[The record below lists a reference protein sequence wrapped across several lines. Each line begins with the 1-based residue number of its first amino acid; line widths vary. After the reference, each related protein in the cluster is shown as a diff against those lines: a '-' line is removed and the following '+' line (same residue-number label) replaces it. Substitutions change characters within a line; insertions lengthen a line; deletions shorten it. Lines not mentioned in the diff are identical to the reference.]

1 MKAPNDSSATYD
13 DAQPLGVCQYF
24 ARNLRPG
31 CHLRAVNLS
40 GRHSHVHLRQGELD
54 GACGPYCL
62 LMAFTILGIAPQRQI
77 TQLSQLTSGK
87 LVEHWRMLAALFFTG
102 ASSSDLV
109 ASLKKAPDIGVAHKI
124 FKGGRT
130 GIANFCV
137 EQINNDAV
145 VILGTKSAK
154 KSFGHWTLVV
164 GWEGYYDASAR
175 ADTAHATPQGIR
187 ALLCLDP
194 SYSEPVLTAYNTRI
208 DVEPSARWLERYQV
222 ATTQMSTDRVSF
234 DAAIAIRRIDSQ
246 D

>member
-1 MKAPNDSSATYD
+1 MKAPNDSSATSD
-13 DAQPLGVCQYF
+13 EMRPRGVCQYF

-40 GRHSHVHLRQGELD
+40 GRHSHVHLRQGEID

-77 TQLSQLTSGK
+77 TQLSQFTAGK

-109 ASLKKAPDIGVAHKI
+109 ASLKKAPDIGVARKI
-124 FKGGRT
+124 FKGRRT
-130 GIANFCV
+130 GIAHFCV

-154 KSFGHWTLVV
+154 RSFGHWTLVV
-164 GWEGYYDASAR
+164 GWEGYYD
-175 ADTAHATPQGIR
+175 TAPPMTAACAAPSGFR

-194 SYSEPVLTAYNTRI
+194 SYSEPVLTAYNARI
-208 DVEPSARWLERYQV
+208 EIEPSGRWPGQYQV
-222 ATTQMSTDRVSF
+222 ATSNLSTERISF
-234 DAAIAIRRIDSQ
+234 DAAIAIRRMGSNA
-246 D
+246 